1 MSDDNKP
8 LAIVVKEIVSVM
20 RRGGGILGKS
30 AGLMALLVICVGIA
44 LVRVAPT
51 QILTVLLVG
60 AGIVFVWFFPI
71 LWLVNKF
78 PEKAMLEGP
87 DWAQHQERIW
97 LASKNHPVISTD
109 SSQELTS
116 AAITTIPLSKDQAER
131 KEKGQ

>member
-1 MSDDNKP
+1 MSDDKP
-8 LAIVVKEIVSVM
+8 FAIVVKEIVSVM

-44 LVRVAPT
+44 LVRVAPA
-51 QILTVLLVG
+51 QVLTVLLVG

-87 DWAQHQERIW
+87 DWAQHQEKIW
-97 LASKNHPVISTD
+97 LTSKNHPVIPA
-109 SSQELTS
+109 SSQGELIN
-116 AAITTIPLSKDQAER
+116 APAKAIIPNEHSDKNGGDL
-131 KEKGQ
+131 